1 MNGIDNVER
10 FLKQM
15 AAADAGAP
23 VPSASAVS
31 WRAELRR
38 WLRSK
43 NAPLGPCGSPRASRA
58 PCARSRP
65 RSSPRKWALCEC
77 YKFLSTKL

>member
-1 MNGIDNVER
+1 MNGIDDVER

-38 WLRSK
+38 WLR
-43 NAPLGPCGSPRASRA
+43 
-58 PCARSRP
+58 
-65 RSSPRKWALCEC
+65 
-77 YKFLSTKL
+77 